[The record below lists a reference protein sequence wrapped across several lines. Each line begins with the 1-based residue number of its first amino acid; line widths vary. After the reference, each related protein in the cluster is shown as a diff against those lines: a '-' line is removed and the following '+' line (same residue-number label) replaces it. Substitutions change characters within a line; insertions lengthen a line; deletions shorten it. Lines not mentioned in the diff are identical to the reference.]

1 MTEIDAINK
10 MLRYIGELPIP
21 NDVAID
27 NLPEG
32 HEAIIARSVLKETIE
47 QTQED
52 RWWFNQATIN
62 LIPNTDGY
70 ISMPPNIISIYSN
83 SKYLIIGNDLF
94 DVSNQ
99 TKIFTSPVRI
109 SVLLSLKFED
119 LPKIVRTYVVLLA
132 SKSLHTSLNGDETT
146 QAELDKEILT
156 QKYKVD
162 RENTRQSKVNL
173 IKNGRLLD
181 RTSNPSLI

>member
-21 NDVAID
+21 NDVSID
-27 NLPEG
+27 ELPEG
-32 HEAIIARSVLKETIE
+32 HEAIIARSILKETIE

-52 RWWFNQATIN
+52 RWWFNQATMS
-62 LIPNTDGY
+62 LIPNTAGY
-70 ISMPPNIISIYSN
+70 ITMPTNIISIYSN
-83 SKYLIIGNDLF
+83 NRYLIIGNDLF
-94 DVSNQ
+94 DVQNQ
-99 TKIFTSPVRI
+99 TKIFTNPVRL
-109 SVLLSLKFED
+109 SVLISFKFED
-119 LPKIVRTYVVLLA
+119 LPKVFRTYVVLLSA
-132 SKSLHTSLNGDETT
+132 KSLHTSLNGDETT
-146 QAELDKEILT
+146 KTELESDIKL

-181 RTSNPSLI
+181 RTANPSLI